1 MCFSLKHNTLIPTHT
16 HTDIH
21 NSRIQMTNKWQWW
34 RLCLLWLEKKLFGN
48 MLVNKVIFHSFF
60 PFFSYF
66 PLSGSA
72 ANSRSSTQM
81 NSYSDSGYQEVSGY
95 YSNLVT
101 PRRSEG
107 RSQSTS
113 SAPSFSPSL
122 AMGSRAEGQALAQVS
137 VIFINVCFK
146 QTGRA
151 VPILLCHKT

>member
-1 MCFSLKHNTLIPTHT
+1 MPFC
-16 HTDIH
+16 
-21 NSRIQMTNKWQWW
+21 
-34 RLCLLWLEKKLFGN
+34 
-48 MLVNKVIFHSFF
+48 VFF
-60 PFFSYF
+60 LSPSTMSCTVVL
-66 PLSGSA
+66 LSGSA

-122 AMGSRAEGQALAQVS
+122 AMGSRAEGQALAQVCKWPKWRRVTFCMLLYKRKDELILFDCIIKHKS
-137 VIFINVCFK
+137 QSGPSMQIRTGYKILRLHRINNHVQRFVGF
-146 QTGRA
+146 T
-151 VPILLCHKT
+151 

>member
-1 MCFSLKHNTLIPTHT
+1 M
-16 HTDIH
+16 
-21 NSRIQMTNKWQWW
+21 
-34 RLCLLWLEKKLFGN
+34 
-48 MLVNKVIFHSFF
+48 
-60 PFFSYF
+60 SYAIVL
-66 PLSGSA
+66 LSGSA

-122 AMGSRAEGQALAQVS
+122 AMGSRAEGQALAQVRLWT
-137 VIFINVCFK
+137 VEPNEILLAFK
-146 QTGRA
+146 QKKGRSYLIVSLNPKA
-151 VPILLCHKT
+151 NQGMVCKLG